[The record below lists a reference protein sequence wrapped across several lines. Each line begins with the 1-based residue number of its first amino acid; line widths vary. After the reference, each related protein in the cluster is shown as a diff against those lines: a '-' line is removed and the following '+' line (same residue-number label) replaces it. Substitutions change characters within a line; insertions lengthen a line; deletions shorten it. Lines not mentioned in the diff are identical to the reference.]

1 MDWVPLEAVRSRRR
15 CYGGG
20 SEWRRRG
27 RGCRVRVERGG
38 GGRRAEESRRG
49 GQKWVPVAVPASP
62 WALPMATVVASES
75 EFEGISVNL
84 ARLSLL
90 FQVPIFQLSVYVFTI
105 LLYKGFTVFFL
116 FPDNYNASRFE

>member
-1 MDWVPLEAVRSRRR
+1 MGE
-15 CYGGG
+15 
-20 SEWRRRG
+20 SE
-27 RGCRVRVERGG
+27 E
-38 GGRRAEESRRG
+38 EESRRG

-105 LLYKGFTVFFL
+105 LLYKGFIVFFF
-116 FPDNYNASRFE
+116 FPDNYNASRFK